1 MKLISRYLIK
11 ELSAMSFYAMLALLA
26 LYSFFDVV
34 NEIGDLGSGNYG
46 GAEMLQYIALQIP
59 AHAYELMPLAV
70 LIGGLLA
77 LSRLAS
83 ASELTV
89 IKSSGT
95 GTGRLIGILL
105 VFGALFAVCT
115 VALGEWVS
123 PQAVRY
129 AENMKTLAK
138 TGRVS
143 SGADGLWLKERGSFV
158 NIREMLPDQTLRDIR
173 AYRYS
178 EDFKLAENWQAEA
191 AEIRADGTWLLKNVR
206 RSVLSENGVQTVHE
220 AESLWNGNIK
230 RGLLDVLLVKPDQM
244 SLTALTAYIAHLH
257 ENNQETADYRISWWR
272 KLMYPV
278 ATMVMALVAFAFTP
292 QSVRHGNMGLR
303 LFGGI
308 CLGLAFHFA
317 GRLSGFTGKLYG
329 LLPMFA
335 AALPTLIFALWA
347 VWLIYRAER
356 R

>member
-11 ELSAMSFYAMLALLA
+11 ELSLMSLYAMLALLA
-26 LYSFFDVV
+26 LYSFFDLV
-34 NEIGDLGSGNYG
+34 NEIGDLGSGHYN
-46 GAEMLQYIALQIP
+46 GAKMLQYILLQMP

-89 IKSSGT
+89 MKSSGVST
-95 GTGRLIGILL
+95 RRLIGILL
-105 VFGALFAVCT
+105 AFGALFALGTAV
-115 VALGEWVS
+115 LGEWVS
-123 PQAVRY
+123 PKAARY
-129 AENMKTLAK
+129 AENMKTFAK
-138 TGRVS
+138 DGRVS
-143 SGADGLWLKERGSFV
+143 SGADGLWLKEGDSFV

-173 AYRYS
+173 AYRY
-178 EDFKLAENWQAEA
+178 DQAFKLAENWQAEA

-206 RSVLSENGVQTVHE
+206 SSVLSENQVQTAYE
-220 AESLWNGNIK
+220 AQRVWSGGIK
-230 RGLLDVLLVKPDQM
+230 RSLLDVLLVKPDQM
-244 SLTALTAYIAHLH
+244 SLGALTAYIAHLQD
-257 ENNQETADYRISWWR
+257 NRQEAADYRISWWR
-272 KLMYPV
+272 KLMYPL
-278 ATMVMALVAFAFTP
+278 ATMVMALLAFAFTP

-308 CLGLAFHFA
+308 CIGLAFHFA
-317 GRLSGFTGKLYG
+317 GRLFGFAGKLYG
-329 LLPMFA
+329 LPPFA
-335 AALPTLIFALWA
+335 AAVLPTLIFALWA